1 MDMSDADK
9 LMPHTPQ
16 ALAKLRGVLRQRE
29 PMSRHTS
36 WRAGGRADRFYIPAD
51 LQDLSSFLQQTPNDE
66 PVLMIGLGSNLLVRD
81 GGVRGTVVQTHGAL
95 KRIELTGAREPGE
108 IYAEAGVA
116 CPKVARYAATHD
128 LQGGEF
134 LAGIP
139 GTIGGALA
147 MNAGCY
153 GAETWERV
161 SRVLM
166 LGRDGQLHTR
176 EANEFRVDYRSVS
189 CEHEEFFAAAWLR
202 FETGDRERSL
212 EMIRQL
218 LTRRIASQPLGEP
231 NAGSVFR
238 NPAGEFAARLIE
250 VCGLKGRSVGAAQV
264 SAKHANFIV
273 NRGGA
278 RAADIETL
286 IGLIQSEVQARHGVR
301 LECEVRIIGEVT

>member
-1 MDMSDADK
+1 MDMSDANK
-9 LMPHTPQ
+9 LMRDTPT
-16 ALAKLRGVLRQRE
+16 APAKLRGVLRLRE

-36 WRAGGRADRFYIPAD
+36 WRAGGCADRFYIPAD
-51 LQDLSSFLQQTPNDE
+51 LQDLSSFLQQTPKDE
-66 PVLMIGLGSNLLVRD
+66 PVLLVGLGSNLLVRD
-81 GGVRGTVVQTHGAL
+81 AGVRGTVVLTHGAL
-95 KRIELTGAREPGE
+95 KQIELIGEHEPRD

-139 GTIGGALA
+139 GTVGGALA

-176 EANEFRVDYRSVS
+176 TANEFSVAYRSVS
-189 CEHEEFFAAAWLR
+189 YPNEEFFAAAWLR
-202 FETGDRERSL
+202 FEAGERQRSL
-212 EMIRQL
+212 EMIREL
-218 LTRRIASQPLGEP
+218 LTRRIAAQPLGEP

-250 VCGLKGRSVGAAQV
+250 ACGLKGRSIGAAQV
-264 SAKHANFIV
+264 SPKHANFIV

-278 RAADIETL
+278 RAADIEAL
-286 IGLIQSEVQARHGVR
+286 IGLIQSEVRARHGVR
-301 LECEVRIIGEVT
+301 LECEVRIIGETT